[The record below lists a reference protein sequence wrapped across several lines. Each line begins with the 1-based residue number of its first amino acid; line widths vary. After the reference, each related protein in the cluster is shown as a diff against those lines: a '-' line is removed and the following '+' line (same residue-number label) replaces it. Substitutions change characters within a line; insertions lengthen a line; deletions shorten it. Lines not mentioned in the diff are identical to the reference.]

1 MSAVV
6 KLAAQL
12 PGEDEINGLDRL
24 QTALVDALDGDGAVV
39 AIAVLDVADVT
50 HKAGADSVP
59 RVRVRKIEA
68 VGWIGA
74 QIGTLDPCPP
84 EVRAAFLATSEAR
97 RGMTPLPME
106 ALAAEDDFEV
116 ME

>member
-24 QTALVDALDGDGAVV
+24 QAALVDALDGDGAIV

-50 HKAGADSVP
+50 HKAGGDSVP

-74 QIGTLDPCPP
+74 QIGTLEPCPGS
-84 EVRAAFLATSEAR
+84 VRDVFMRVSEDR
-97 RGMTPLPME
+97 RGMSPLPME
-106 ALAAEDDFEV
+106 ALSAEDDFEV